1 MRLSNPLFL
10 IAAMALAIGG
20 VAYFSTRDS
29 APQIDVV
36 QGSSST
42 TEEAP
47 PTVPDRR
54 PAELESAAAELKAA
68 RARWDDSVKLA
79 KVTPRIQLAGV
90 VTGMQQQA
98 HDLDALIPTLPACPQ
113 VAARHLRE
121 SQQATLDM
129 LLAFM
134 GSDMEALAQSTK
146 SDPEPPMRSFETAL
160 QGCLPG

>member
-20 VAYFSTRDS
+20 IAYFSNRPEPHLT
-29 APQIDVV
+29 VV
-36 QGSSST
+36 QGASI
-42 TEEAP
+42 E
-47 PTVPDRR
+47 PTPTAQTKPDTSG
-54 PAELESAAAELKAA
+54 AELQAVAAQLNAA

-90 VTGMQQQA
+90 VAGMQQQA

-113 VAARHLRE
+113 AAARHLRE

-146 SDPEPPMRSFETAL
+146 SDPEPPMRSFETSL